1 MVSMLNRLLPDSR
14 TDPELAPF
22 RSGLLFGFFNTL
34 TWQIALGTPLVLFAE
49 QLGATTF
56 QAGLAYSFVFLLT
69 PVQVLATVLLPRFG
83 YKGLTLGGWGLRSYL
98 LLIPLVLAPW
108 AAMRGAQPWMIT
120 ALIGSCFGFCLLR
133 AVGMAASL
141 PWFFA
146 ILPASARGRYF
157 ANDYLL
163 SGVASVFTLLACAG
177 LFSLLPIYTA
187 LFLQYLISLIGS
199 VGAYASLR
207 KLPDGPVPDPI
218 SLRSV
223 AADLPGYLRRPSTF
237 RSYLAVTVV
246 CYFCTTPLAP
256 FTAYHLKATVGLA
269 PGLIMLFEVM
279 RYAGGVLGAAA
290 LRRRVDTLGARP
302 FLLSALGAY
311 VVLGFYWLGYVR
323 VNWGGSLGLV
333 AAYFLFGA
341 ANACWMVG
349 NLNYLPKITTA
360 ENRTITVTLQGALA
374 SMAGGIS
381 VTAWGFILRSVPDDM
396 QAGVP
401 ATDPI
406 ALQAMFGVVVAGS
419 ACLSWWLS
427 RLPAEPNADGA
438 EPLMIGNAL
447 LRPHRALGYL
457 VNVIDPRTGS
467 KTRE

>member
-1 MVSMLNRLLPDSR
+1 MLNRLLPDSR

-22 RSGLLFGFFNTL
+22 RAGLLFGFFNTL

-83 YKGLTLGGWGLRSYL
+83 YKGLTLGGWGLRSFM
-98 LLIPLVLAPW
+98 LLIPLFLAPW
-108 AAMRGAQPWMIT
+108 AAWKGAQPWMIT

-133 AVGMAASL
+133 AIGMAASL

-146 ILPASARGRYF
+146 ILPGAVRGRYF

-163 SGVASVFTLLACAG
+163 SGVASVLTLLVCAG
-177 LFSLLPIYTA
+177 LFALLPIYPA
-187 LFLQYLISLIGS
+187 LFLQYLISVLGS
-199 VGAYASLR
+199 AAAYGSLR
-207 KLPDGPVPDPI
+207 KLPDGPVPAPI
-218 SLRSV
+218 SLRGV
-223 AADLPGYLRRPSTF
+223 AAALPVHLGCPSTY
-237 RSYLAVTVV
+237 RSYLMVTVV

-269 PGLIMLFEVM
+269 PGLIMLFEVL
-279 RYAGGVLGAAA
+279 RYAGGVLGASA
-290 LRRRVDTLGARP
+290 LRRRVDKLGARP

-311 VVLGFYWLGYVR
+311 VVLGAYWLGFLR
-323 VNWGGSLGLV
+323 TGFGGSAGLLG
-333 AAYFLFGA
+333 AYFLFGA

-349 NLNYLPKITTA
+349 NLSYLPKITTV

-374 SMAGGIS
+374 SLAGGVS
-381 VTAWGFILRSVPDDM
+381 VTAWGFVLRSSPEAVA
-396 QAGVP
+396 AGAP
-401 ATDPI
+401 ATDPV
-406 ALQAMFGVVVAGS
+406 AFQVMFGVVLVGS
-419 ACLSWWLS
+419 AWLSWWLS
-427 RLPAEPNADGA
+427 RLPAEQDADGA

-447 LRPHRALGYL
+447 LRPHRAMGYL
-457 VNVIDPRTGS
+457 VNIIDPREAG
-467 KTRE
+467 KR

>member
-1 MVSMLNRLLPDSR
+1 MLNRLLPDVR

-22 RSGLLFGFFNTL
+22 RAGLLFGFFNTL

-56 QAGLAYSFVFLLT
+56 QAGLAYSFVYLLT

-83 YKGLTLGGWGLRSYL
+83 YKGLTLGGWGLRSFL
-98 LLIPLVLAPW
+98 LLIPLCLAPW
-108 AAMRGAQPWMIT
+108 AALKGAQPWMIT

-146 ILPASARGRYF
+146 ILPGTVRGRYF

-163 SGVASVFTLLACAG
+163 SGVASVLTLLVCSG
-177 LFSLLPIYTA
+177 LFALLPVYHA
-187 LFLQYLISLIGS
+187 LFLQYLISVFGS
-199 VGAYASLR
+199 AGAYGSLR
-207 KLPDGPVPDPI
+207 KLPDGPAPEPI

-223 AADLPGYLRRPSTF
+223 AGDMPVHLGRPSTY
-237 RSYLAVTVV
+237 RSYLLLTVA
-246 CYFCTTPLAP
+246 CYLCTTPLAP

-269 PGLIMLFEVM
+269 PGLIMLFEVL
-279 RYAGGVLGAAA
+279 RYAGGVLGASA
-290 LRRRVDTLGARP
+290 LRRRVDKLGARP
-302 FLLSALGAY
+302 FLLSALGTY
-311 VVLGFYWLGYVR
+311 VVLGAYWLVFLRTG
-323 VNWGGSLGLV
+323 WGGSAGLV

-374 SMAGGIS
+374 SLAGGVS
-381 VTAWGFILRSVPDDM
+381 VTAWGFVLRSSPEAVA
-396 QAGVP
+396 AGAP
-401 ATDPI
+401 ATDPV
-406 ALQAMFGVVVAGS
+406 AFQVMFGVVLAGS
-419 ACLSWWLS
+419 AWLSWWLS
-427 RLPAEPNADGA
+427 RLPPEPDADGA
-438 EPLMIGNAL
+438 EPLVIGNAL
-447 LRPHRALGYL
+447 LRPHRAVGYL
-457 VNVIDPRTGS
+457 VNIIDPRDAG
-467 KTRE
+467 KR